1 MVCNLAGSP
10 LQVHVALTDV
20 GKVYT
25 ASKLQRC
32 IKQCRLKA
40 LFKLCETF
48 VFWVGYRRGSERGGG
63 ECRARFTGIKIENSR
78 FTGIKTDFSR
88 ITHNSAFDFH
98 GSREINSFFHD
109 SRQLKNRCSRFT
121 ENPLSDPR
129 RRKVFAQV
137 ALQKCIHKNCMK
149 NWLVVLQRGAV
160 GTNISVM

>member
-10 LQVHVALTDV
+10 LQVHVASLTDL

-48 VFWVGYRRGSERGGG
+48 VFWVGYRR
-63 ECRARFTGIKIENSR
+63 
-78 FTGIKTDFSR
+78 
-88 ITHNSAFDFH
+88 
-98 GSREINSFFHD
+98 
-109 SRQLKNRCSRFT
+109 
-121 ENPLSDPR
+121 
-129 RRKVFAQV
+129 KVFAQV
-137 ALQKCIHKNCMK
+137 ALQKCIYKNCME

-160 GTNISVM
+160 GINVDNLFSSA